1 MSRYGHINI
10 AVMTFNEALVKDL
23 HDTTTFFNGTFD
35 GTTVVVVVCCT
46 LALNSAVMLML
57 LIFTTFRKFHGL
69 YFWALV
75 VASSAIIPYQIG
87 FMIEYFQLTSQLAG
101 LIITTWGWP
110 AMVTGQSLVL
120 YSRLGIVLGKGQAH
134 VLKAVKWMVIVDG
147 VVFHRTSI
155 DELVVVVFGAYY
167 VPPGKHWMD
176 AYRYIEKIQMT
187 GFTLQ
192 EFIISGLYVWRT
204 LEILKTTNYSRRR
217 TRRTMWQLCVINAMI
232 IVADIGLLV
241 VEYQDRHVVEQA
253 LKGAVYGMKLKL
265 EFAILSKLVGMTKRN
280 DMTYLGAFE
289 DFDESLDQ
297 ERSGSSGRC
306 HSTKETKTGEGR
318 GCEVLV
324 TTERRTT
331 AQANFN
337 HSPQSVGFPVVHCTH
352 LSPPEIHCE
361 DAGILYTADERR
373 RRKTLKEDV
382 YAAVCRDLAS

>member
-1 MSRYGHINI
+1 
-10 AVMTFNEALVKDL
+10 MTFNEALVKDL

-75 VASSAIIPYQIG
+75 TASSAIIPYQIG

-101 LIITTWGWP
+101 LIITAWGWP

-134 VLKAVKWMVIVDG
+134 VLKAVKWMVIVYG
-147 VVFHRTSI
+147 VVFHVSTT
-155 DELVVVVFGAYY
+155 VVVFGAYY
-167 VPPGKHWMD
+167 VPPGHHWMD

-204 LEILKTTNYSRRR
+204 LAILKTTNYSRRR
-217 TRRTMWQLCVINAMI
+217 TRRTMWQLCMINSII

-280 DMTYLGAFE
+280 DTTYLGAFE

-297 ERSGSSGRC
+297 ERSGSSGRG
-306 HSTKETKTGEGR
+306 HSTEEIKTEGGR
-318 GCEVLV
+318 GCQVSV
-324 TTERRTT
+324 TPERNTT
-331 AQANFN
+331 AQVNCI
-337 HSPQSVGFPVVHCTH
+337 HSPHSVSFPVVHCTH
-352 LSPPEIHCE
+352 LTPPEIHCE
-361 DAGILYTADERR
+361 GTRALYTADERR
-373 RRKTLKEDV
+373 RRKTLKEDI
-382 YAAVCRDLAS
+382 YAEVCRDLAS

>member
-1 MSRYGHINI
+1 
-10 AVMTFNEALVKDL
+10 MTFNEALVKDL

-57 LIFTTFRKFHGL
+57 LIFTTFRKFNGL

-75 VASSAIIPYQIG
+75 MASSAIIPYQIG

-147 VVFHRTSI
+147 VVFHVSTT
-155 DELVVVVFGAYY
+155 VVVFGAYY
-167 VPPGKHWMD
+167 VPPGHHWMD

-217 TRRTMWQLCVINAMI
+217 TRRTMWQLCMINAMI

-297 ERSGSSGRC
+297 EQPGSSGRS
-306 HSTKETKTGEGR
+306 HFTEESKTGGGR

-324 TTERRTT
+324 TPERRTM
-331 AQANFN
+331 ARADCS
-337 HSPQSVGFPVVHCTH
+337 HSPHSVSFPVVHCTH
-352 LSPPEIHCE
+352 LAPPEIHCE

-382 YAAVCRDLAS
+382 YAEVCRDLAS

>member
-1 MSRYGHINI
+1 
-10 AVMTFNEALVKDL
+10 MTFNEALVKDL

-57 LIFTTFRKFHGL
+57 LIFTTFRKFQGL

-75 VASSAIIPYQIG
+75 TASSAIIPYQIG

-120 YSRLGIVLGKGQAH
+120 YSRLGIVLGKGQAR
-134 VLKAVKWMVIVDG
+134 LLRAVKWMVIVDG
-147 VVFHRTSI
+147 VVFHVSTT
-155 DELVVVVFGAYY
+155 VVVFGAYY
-167 VPPGKHWMD
+167 VPPGNHWMD

-204 LEILKTTNYSRRR
+204 LEILRTTNYSRRR
-217 TRRTMWQLCVINAMI
+217 TRRTMWQLCMINAMI
-232 IVADIGLLV
+232 IVADIALLV

-297 ERSGSSGRC
+297 ERSGSSGRS
-306 HSTKETKTGEGR
+306 HSTEGMKTVGGR
-318 GCEVLV
+318 GYEVVV
-324 TTERRTT
+324 TPERRAT
-331 AQANFN
+331 AQADCIHGP
-337 HSPQSVGFPVVHCTH
+337 HSVSVPVVHCTH
-352 LSPPEIHCE
+352 SISPEIHFE
-361 DAGILYTADERR
+361 DAGIQYTSDERR
-373 RRKTLKEDV
+373 RRKTLKEDI
-382 YAAVCRDLAS
+382 YAEVCRDLAS

>member
-1 MSRYGHINI
+1 
-10 AVMTFNEALVKDL
+10 MTFNEALVKDL

-75 VASSAIIPYQIG
+75 TASSAIIPYQIG

-134 VLKAVKWMVIVDG
+134 LLRAVKWMVIMDG
-147 VVFHRTSI
+147 VVFHVSTT
-155 DELVVVVFGAYY
+155 VVVFGAYY
-167 VPPGKHWMD
+167 VPPGHHWMD

-204 LEILKTTNYSRRR
+204 LEILKTTKYSRRR
-217 TRRTMWQLCVINAMI
+217 TRRTMWQLCMINAMI
-232 IVADIGLLV
+232 IVADIALLV

-280 DMTYLGAFE
+280 DMTYLGALE

-297 ERSGSSGRC
+297 ERSGSSGRS
-306 HSTKETKTGEGR
+306 HSTEEMKIGEGH
-318 GCEVLV
+318 GCEVVVNPERRV
-324 TTERRTT
+324 TTHTDC
-331 AQANFN
+331 N
-337 HSPQSVGFPVVHCTH
+337 HRPHSVTFPMVHCSCTH
-352 LSPPEIHCE
+352 LAPHEIRFE
-361 DAGILYTADERR
+361 DAGAQYTADERR

-382 YAAVCRDLAS
+382 YAEVCRDLAS

>member
-1 MSRYGHINI
+1 
-10 AVMTFNEALVKDL
+10 VKDL

-57 LIFTTFRKFHGL
+57 LIFTTFRKCHGL

-147 VVFHRTSI
+147 VVFHVSTTVI
-155 DELVVVVFGAYY
+155 VFGAYY
-167 VPPGKHWMD
+167 VPPGHHWMD

-217 TRRTMWQLCVINAMI
+217 TRRTMWQLCMINAMI

-265 EFAILSKLVGMTKRN
+265 EFAILSKLVGITKRN

-297 ERSGSSGRC
+297 ERSRSSGRSR
-306 HSTKETKTGEGR
+306 STEEMKTGGGR

-337 HSPQSVGFPVVHCTH
+337 HSPHSVSFPVVHCTH
-352 LSPPEIHCE
+352 LAPPEIYCE
-361 DAGILYTADERR
+361 DAGTLYTADERR
-373 RRKTLKEDV
+373 RRKMLKEDV
-382 YAAVCRDLAS
+382 YAEVCRDLAS

>member
-1 MSRYGHINI
+1 
-10 AVMTFNEALVKDL
+10 MTFNEALVKDL

-75 VASSAIIPYQIG
+75 TASSAIIPYQIG

-147 VVFHRTSI
+147 VVFHVNTT
-155 DELVVVVFGAYY
+155 VVVFGAYY
-167 VPPGKHWMD
+167 VPPGHHWMD

-217 TRRTMWQLCVINAMI
+217 TRRTMWQLCMINSMI

-280 DMTYLGAFE
+280 DTMYLGAFE

-297 ERSGSSGRC
+297 ERSGSSGRS
-306 HSTKETKTGEGR
+306 HSTEEIKTEGGR

-324 TTERRTT
+324 TPEKGTT
-331 AQANFN
+331 VQGDCSHIP
-337 HSPQSVGFPVVHCTH
+337 HSVNFPVAHCTH
-352 LSPPEIHCE
+352 LTPPEIHCE
-361 DAGILYTADERR
+361 GTGTLYTAGERR
-373 RRKTLKEDV
+373 RRKTLKEDI
-382 YAAVCRDLAS
+382 YAEVCRDLAS

>member
-1 MSRYGHINI
+1 
-10 AVMTFNEALVKDL
+10 MTFNEALVKDL

-75 VASSAIIPYQIG
+75 TASSAIIPYQIG

-120 YSRLGIVLGKGQAH
+120 YSRLGIVLGKGQAR
-134 VLKAVKWMVIVDG
+134 LLRAVKWMVIVDG
-147 VVFHRTSI
+147 VVFHVSTT
-155 DELVVVVFGAYY
+155 VVVFGAYY
-167 VPPGKHWMD
+167 VPLGNHWMD

-192 EFIISGLYVWRT
+192 EFMISGLYVWRT
-204 LEILKTTNYSRRR
+204 VEILRTTNYSRRR
-217 TRRTMWQLCVINAMI
+217 TRRTMWQLCMINAMI
-232 IVADIGLLV
+232 IVADIALLV

-297 ERSGSSGRC
+297 ERSESSGRS
-306 HSTKETKTGEGR
+306 HSTGETKTGAAR
-318 GCEVLV
+318 GWEFAV
-324 TTERRTT
+324 TPERRTS
-331 AQANFN
+331 AQEDCSHIH
-337 HSPQSVGFPVVHCTH
+337 HSLHFPVVHCSH
-352 LSPPEIHCE
+352 LASAEVPFQ
-361 DAGILYTADERR
+361 DAGTHTVDERR
-373 RRKTLKEDV
+373 RRQTLKEDV
-382 YAAVCRDLAS
+382 YAEVCRDLAS